1 MPSSDDSVQTVTL
14 PETDWE
20 SVLGVLLE
28 AALRERRLNHAEV
41 ADEIKRLFDA
51 LYEQTRG
58 A

>member
-1 MPSSDDSVQTVTL
+1 MVDPNDSVQTVTL
-14 PETDWE
+14 PERDWE
-20 SVLGVLLE
+20 SVLGVLQE
-28 AALRERRLNHAEV
+28 AALRKRRLNHTEV